1 MSLFSLA
8 CIVVLVLLVPIVF
21 CAFAAVL
28 HPDSDAALRAI
39 AVLDKLLRFLSFV
52 RQ

>member
-1 MSLFSLA
+1 MTLFSLL
-8 CIVVLVLLVPIVF
+8 CVVVLVLLLPVVF

-28 HPDSDAALRAI
+28 HPDPNAAGRAI
-39 AVLDKLLRFLSFV
+39 TVLDKLLRFLSFV